1 MAKKV
6 YYVQD
11 QIHLPFKAGLVIEES
26 TMKAAIAR
34 AKKLGIVLPVVE
46 YFDAAERWNALYRIS
61 QLDRKLAGEQA

>member
-11 QIHLPFKAGLVIEES
+11 QIHLPFKAGLVIEEPTIS
-26 TMKAAIAR
+26 AAIAR
-34 AKKLGIVLPVVE
+34 AKKLGIVLSVVE
-46 YFDAAERWNALYRIS
+46 YFYATERRDALVRIR